1 MILLLKYIDDQPIY
15 DINPV
20 EYDHIETNRQ
30 NDIQKYGYSYYTS
43 ILSGILYT
51 ELYVDTDSLTMVE
64 HIFPDEC
71 EDVKQWMKLQNRS
84 NTIKQILN
92 GENNR

>member
-1 MILLLKYIDDQPIY
+1 MILLLKYIDDQPIC

-20 EYDHIETNRQ
+20 DWVYIKTIRQ
-30 NDIQKYGYSYYTS
+30 TDIQKYGYSYYTS

-51 ELYVDTDSLTMVE
+51 TLYVDTDSLTMVE

-84 NTIKQILN
+84 NTINKILHDN
-92 GENNR
+92 K